1 MEPLPLKDQCVEVL
15 VRWKEQK
22 KERRQKIKKSSAHK
36 GWFELMDQE
45 FGRLVAG
52 CMILLSEIP
61 LFYPCF
67 RYIKSSPGWHAEV
80 VGIVLIAWW
89 CVGMLFLASADFRR
103 VWKSVFRWGDDLF
116 AAAGGSCDRDR
127 PFVEALAKDVHLEVS
142 AIGRRLKGELETR
155 EKSSALLTI
164 IAGGASLSSLGQ
176 IASGLAKG
184 PTLWLLLPVFGFA
197 VTAILLHTLFIGMSL
212 KGDLLICLEEADELR
227 KKFNR

>member
-1 MEPLPLKDQCVEVL
+1 MEPLPLKDQCIEVL

-103 VWKSVFRWGDDLF
+103 VWKSVFRM
-116 AAAGGSCDRDR
+116 
-127 PFVEALAKDVHLEVS
+127 
-142 AIGRRLKGELETR
+142 GRRSVCSSRWFLRSRQTLCRSPGKGC
-155 EKSSALLTI
+155 SS
-164 IAGGASLSSLGQ
+164 
-176 IASGLAKG
+176 
-184 PTLWLLLPVFGFA
+184 
-197 VTAILLHTLFIGMSL
+197 
-212 KGDLLICLEEADELR
+212 
-227 KKFNR
+227 